1 MFVQP
6 EVKKM
11 EWGQVKVILRK
22 RYEEGASIEAGV
34 FRCEPGKSL
43 QLHTHQGA
51 DEYCWIFEGAAIFV
65 INGKEYKVKSGE
77 LIKIPKD
84 LEHRSFP
91 QGAAPFA
98 SFFIVCP

>member
-1 MFVQP
+1 MLIQP

-11 EWGQVKVILRK
+11 DWGQVKVILNK
-22 RYEEGASIEAGV
+22 KYEKGASVEAGV
-34 FRCEPGKSL
+34 FRCEPGKGL
-43 QLHTHQGA
+43 PLHTHEGA
-51 DEYCWIFEGAAIFV
+51 DEYCWVFEGTATFV
-65 INGKEYKVKSGE
+65 IGGKEFVVKSGE

-91 QGAAPFA
+91 KGATPFT